1 LKEILL
7 RCLALLKVSQ
17 LGVFLCPT
25 QKLRALQQKLEK
37 RRRKDLLLGPL
48 KIRTPK
54 MRVKCTEY
62 RKRLLIQMAVRA
74 LTGVK
79 VFLSLLNLL
88 YWHSLRGRRVP
99 YNSKHPPKSS
109 KNIHFSSGH
118 LLKVIHYCTLNIQI
132 NLIMIK

>member
-7 RCLALLKVSQ
+7 RCLALLKASQ

-25 QKLRALQQKLEK
+25 QKLRALQQKPEK
-37 RRRKDLLLGPL
+37 RRRKGLVHGPL
-48 KIRTPK
+48 KIRIPK
-54 MRVKCTEY
+54 MRVRCTEY
-62 RKRLLIQMAVRA
+62 RKKLLIQMAVQV

-88 YWHSLRGRRVP
+88 YWHSLRGPKVP
-99 YNSKHPPKSS
+99 YNSKHQLKSS
-109 KNIHFSSGH
+109 KNIHFYSGH
-118 LLKVIHYCTLNIQI
+118 LLKVIHSCTLNKQI